1 MKIAIVCYPTFGG
14 SGVVATELG
23 LALAENGHEIHFI
36 TYKQPVR
43 LELLSKNI
51 HFHEV
56 TVPVYPLFHYQPYEL
71 ALSSKLVDM
80 VKLHKIEVLHVH
92 YAIPHAYAGYMAKK
106 MLEEEGIYI
115 PMVTTLHGTDIT
127 LVGNHPFY
135 KPAVTFSINN
145 SDVVTSVS
153 QSLKDD
159 TLRLFDIR
167 KEIHVVPNFIDI
179 PKKIHSVTKCQRDLM
194 ADKHERIITHVSNLR
209 AVKRVQDVIEIFD
222 RVQKE
227 IPSKLIIVGDGPER
241 EASEALCQEK
251 GIENKVMFL
260 GNSNEVDKILCFTD
274 LFLLPSEKESFG
286 LAALE
291 AMACGVPVVSSN
303 TGGLPEVNI
312 QGVSGYLSDVGNV
325 DEMADNAIRILKSDN
340 DLALFKKQA
349 IESAMIFDTKK
360 IVPLYEKLYEEA
372 LRSMRELIS

>member
-23 LALAENGHEIHFI
+23 LALAEHGHEIHFI

-106 MLEEEGIYI
+106 MLEEEGIRI

-153 QSLKDD
+153 KSLKDD
-159 TLRLFDIR
+159 TIRLFDI
-167 KEIHVVPNFIDI
+167 KKDIHVVPNFIDI
-179 PKKIHSVTKCQRDLM
+179 PKKIQSVTKCQRELM
-194 ADKHERIITHVSNLR
+194 ADQDERIITHVSNLR

-227 IPSKLIIVGDGPER
+227 IPSKLMVVGDGPER
-241 EASEALCQEK
+241 EACERLARMK
-251 GIENKVMFL
+251 GIEEKVLFL

-312 QGVSGYLSDVGNV
+312 QGVSGFLSDVGNV
-325 DEMADNAIRILKSDN
+325 EEMAQRAIEILKEDADLDRFKKNAIE
-340 DLALFKKQA
+340 A
-349 IESAMIFDTKK
+349 AMVFDTKK
-360 IVPLYEKLYEEA
+360 IVPLYEKLYRKA
-372 LRSMRELIS
+372 LNTVNELIN